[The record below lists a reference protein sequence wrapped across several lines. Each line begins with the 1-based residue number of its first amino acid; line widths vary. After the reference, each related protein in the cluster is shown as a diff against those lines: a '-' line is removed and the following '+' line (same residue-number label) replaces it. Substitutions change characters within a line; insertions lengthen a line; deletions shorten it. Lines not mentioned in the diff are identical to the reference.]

1 MLSNHNRIKLNL
13 YQDNR
18 RSGAMASELEI
29 EPLVV
34 PIWPGL
40 RLLGYRTKS
49 AAYDAV
55 RRGVIPPEA
64 LVQIGEMQRVSVTW
78 IRRKA
83 KASGEAA

>member
-1 MLSNHNRIKLNL
+1 MDRAVL
-13 YQDNR
+13 
-18 RSGAMASELEI
+18 
-29 EPLVV
+29 
-34 PIWPGL
+34 
-40 RLLGYRTKS
+40 